1 MLRHRLLSASIIISS
16 LILVVMFSRGWT
28 NIFLP
33 TAIAAVSSI
42 GLLEFYYM
50 LEQKGYKPLKTWGI
64 SFSILY
70 IFVIYLVSLKNFL
83 QIEDLALMP
92 VYLAIFTV
100 TIIITFK
107 QDIELSLNTLIS
119 SLAGFFYVTWLL
131 SFIMRII
138 LWRGVEQMD
147 GRFFFLFFVVVVKS
161 TDIGAYFFGT
171 WFGKH
176 KLAPKIS
183 PKKTIEGSV
192 AGAVLATVL
201 GAILAC
207 TLKSVHPAFA
217 QAAEKIYPTAGIWLV
232 AVLGG
237 IAAFLL
243 STLGQ
248 FGDFA
253 ESIWKRDAVVKD
265 SGGYIPGMGGVLDVL
280 DSLLFA
286 APLMYI
292 LMKIFDGVI

>member
-1 MLRHRLLSASIIISS
+1 MLKHRLLSASIIISS
-16 LILVVMFSRGWT
+16 LILVVMFSRGWS

-33 TAIAAVSSI
+33 TTVAAVTAI

-50 LEQKGYKPLKTWGI
+50 LEQKGYKPLKTWGVC
-64 SFSILY
+64 FSILY
-70 IFVIYLVSLKNFL
+70 IFVIYLVSLKIFL

-92 VYLAIFTV
+92 VYLAILTV
-100 TIIITFK
+100 TIIITYK
-107 QDIELSLNTLIS
+107 QNIELSLSTLIS
-119 SLAGFFYVTWLL
+119 TLAGFFYVTWLL
-131 SFIMRII
+131 SFILRII

-171 WFGKH
+171 WFGKN

-183 PKKTIEGSV
+183 PKKTIEGSISG
-192 AGAVLATVL
+192 AIFSTILGAVLA
-201 GAILAC
+201 C
-207 TLKSVHPAFA
+207 TLRSVHPAFA
-217 QAAEKIYPTAGIWLV
+217 QVAERIYPTAGIWLV

-237 IAAFLL
+237 TSAFLL

-248 FGDFA
+248 FGDLA
-253 ESIWKRDAVVKD
+253 ESVWKRDADVKD

-292 LMKIFDGVI
+292 LMKIFDSVI